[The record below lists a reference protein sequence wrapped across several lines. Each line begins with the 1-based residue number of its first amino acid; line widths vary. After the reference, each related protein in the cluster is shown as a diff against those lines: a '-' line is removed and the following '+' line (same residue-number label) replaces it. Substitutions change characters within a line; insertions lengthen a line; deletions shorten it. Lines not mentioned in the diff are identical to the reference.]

1 MKKAWIVFAA
11 ILILLCGCQANGNTN
26 AVDYG
31 DDISKAQE
39 IVVISPDTSEVIA
52 VITDTKEIKDFV
64 LALDLDQW
72 KLKVLPDE
80 AAAIG
85 SFGFAKEET
94 VKLGQAGTGGTLYDI
109 AAITLYEGNYIR
121 FEIGGFDM
129 TFEVGKDTADFLS
142 GYFE

>member
-1 MKKAWIVFAA
+1 MKKALIVFAA
-11 ILILLCGCQANGNTN
+11 ILILLCGCQVKENTS
-26 AVDYG
+26 AADYG

-39 IVVISPDTSEVIA
+39 IAVISPDTSEVIA

-72 KLKVLPDE
+72 KLKALPDG

-94 VKLGQAGTGGTLYDI
+94 VKLGQAGTDGALYEI
-109 AAITLYEGNYIR
+109 AAITLYEGNHIR

-142 GYFE
+142 GYFK